1 MISVGRI
8 LEKNESKSRSITIC
22 LVGKRSIER
31 HWVDRSRLRESPWI
45 VTSFKLGIEIDTSLP
60 FWTSALKTESSLFRV
75 TFDSPTDISVVAMT
89 SSITHASALDATHP
103 PSALIVIPNKNCKAR
118 VSISGMT
125 CASCVGAIENALQAE
140 NGVVKTS
147 INLLLE
153 NAEVLYDPQLI
164 TAEQITQVID
174 EIGYEATLVSS
185 GVPSTTGE
193 NSTSPQK
200 GSKRTVVVNISGM
213 TCASCVNT
221 IDQALAALPFVI
233 SSSVNLVTERAV
245 IILDTAARTDVSY
258 AVLVTEV
265 LAIIEAVGYEAKL
278 PTDDNKRTTS
288 DEMIEQKRKHTRRY
302 RDLLLISLVFAVP
315 TFFFSMILPYTSAND
330 ALSSRLGDTNLP
342 VAGLLMWILSTPVQ
356 FGVGSVFFKQ
366 AWGGLKHK
374 TGNMALLVIIGTLAS
389 YVYAMIGVIQ
399 ALASSDDGQMMG
411 GNPLEMTG
419 TIAAIQF
426 FETSST
432 LITFVILGKYLEAL
446 AKGKTSEALNKL
458 MSLQASTAILL
469 LMDNNG
475 QVKEEKEIDINLL
488 SVGDIVKIIRGA
500 KVPADGI
507 ITVGQGSLNESMITG
522 ESMPVTKSV
531 GENVIGSTICEEG
544 MLHVRVTA
552 ASDDSTLSQIL
563 KLMEDAQASKAPIQ
577 AFADRISTFFVPT
590 VVCLAFVVWLIWFSL
605 SVTNSLPVSY
615 SLGEGSFLFS
625 FLFGISTVVIACP
638 CALGLATPTA
648 VMVGTGVGAKL
659 GILIKGGQA
668 LETAH
673 KITAFVFDKTGTL
686 TVGKPQ
692 VSHFTVLPSGIKWS
706 LGQLAFWLGT
716 AERDSEHVL
725 AKACV
730 VFAQQYTTPLSSA
743 TDFSAT
749 TARGLQCTIE
759 GHRVHIGN
767 RSWMMDNNITV
778 SPLADDTLASFELQA
793 ETGLCFSVD
802 NELVAVLGL
811 SDRPRPE
818 ATSIVA
824 YLQKMKIRVIMC
836 TGDNRRTAQVV
847 AQELGISAENTV
859 AEALPSTKHDL
870 VKRLQSEGHVVAM
883 IGDGIND
890 SPALAA
896 ADLGFSVGTGTD
908 IAMEAA
914 DVVLMK
920 NDLRD
925 VITALDLSRTTFNRI
940 RLNFVWALGYNTL
953 GIPIAA
959 GVFFPLVKIRLPP
972 ELAAFAMAMSS
983 VSVILSSLALR
994 LYRKPVV
1001 KSFKP
1006 VIALSQQRQP
1016 VQGLEMQEIMKVAID
1031 EKDEDK
1037 HALCCPCDQCTCSD
1051 DLGVAIAEQT
1061 TSSATDVYYP
1071 LSASDTSPKCKDIKA
1086 TSAVITYLSD
1096 WPVAPSCSGTT
1107 CKCGICRCREFAI
1120 KRAMKTRNATSD

>member
-1 MISVGRI
+1 MSHTG
-8 LEKNESKSRSITIC
+8 S
-22 LVGKRSIER
+22 
-31 HWVDRSRLRESPWI
+31 
-45 VTSFKLGIEIDTSLP
+45 
-60 FWTSALKTESSLFRV
+60 
-75 TFDSPTDISVVAMT
+75 
-89 SSITHASALDATHP
+89 LDAT
-103 PSALIVIPNKNCKAR
+103 PSPSCPIIIPDENYKAKI
-118 VSISGMT
+118 SISGMT
-125 CASCVGAIENALQAE
+125 CASCVGAIETALQAE
-140 NGVVKTS
+140 SGVVKAS

-164 TAEQITQVID
+164 TAEKIAQVID
-174 EIGYEATLVSS
+174 DIGYEAKLVSS
-185 GVPSTTGE
+185 GVPSITGE
-193 NSTSPQK
+193 DSQSPQK
-200 GSKRTVVVNISGM
+200 GGKRTVFINVSGM

-233 SSSVNLVTERAV
+233 SSSVNLVTEKAV
-245 IILDTAARTDVSY
+245 IILNTAGSDVSY

-265 LAIIEAVGYEAKL
+265 LATIEGVGYDAKL
-278 PTDDNKRTTS
+278 QAEGKNSGNS
-288 DEMIEQKRKHTRRY
+288 DEMIEQRRKHTRRY
-302 RDLLLISLVFAVP
+302 RKLLLMSLVFAVP

-330 ALSSRLGDTNLP
+330 VLSSRLGGTNLP
-342 VAGLLMWILSTPVQ
+342 LAGLLMWILSTPVQ

-366 AWGGLKHK
+366 AWGGLKHRN
-374 TGNMALLVIIGTLAS
+374 GNMALLVTIGTLAS
-389 YVYAMIGVIQ
+389 YLYAIIGVIQ
-399 ALASSDDGQMMG
+399 ALAGSDDGQMMG
-411 GNPLEMTG
+411 GNPLKMTG
-419 TIAAIQF
+419 TMAAIQF

-446 AKGKTSEALNKL
+446 AKGKTSEALTKL
-458 MSLQASTAILL
+458 MSLQASTAVLL
-469 LMDNNG
+469 LKDNTG
-475 QVKEEKEIDINLL
+475 QVKEEKEIDMSLL
-488 SVGDIVKIIRGA
+488 SVGDVVKIIRGA

-507 ITVGQGSLNESMITG
+507 IIVGQGTLNESMVTG
-522 ESMPVTKSV
+522 ESMPVTKGI

-544 MLHVRVTA
+544 MLHVQVTA
-552 ASDDSTLSQIL
+552 AADDSTLSQIL

-577 AFADRISTFFVPT
+577 AFADRISAFFVPA

-605 SVTNSLPVSY
+605 SVTNSLPASY
-615 SLGEGSFLFS
+615 SLGEGSFLFA

-673 KITAFVFDKTGTL
+673 KVTAFVFDKTGTL

-692 VSHFTVLPSGIKWS
+692 VSHFTVLPSGMKWK
-706 LGQLAFWLGT
+706 LEQLAFWLGT
-716 AERDSEHVL
+716 AEKDSEHVL
-725 AKACV
+725 AKACLA
-730 VFAQQYTTPLSSA
+730 FAQQHCITPLSSPM
-743 TDFSAT
+743 DFSAV
-749 TARGLQCTIE
+749 TARGLQCTID

-767 RSWMMDNNITV
+767 RGWMMDNNITV
-778 SPLADDTLASFELQA
+778 SPLADNTLASFELQA

-802 NELVAVLGL
+802 NELVAVMGL
-811 SDRPRPE
+811 SDRPKPE
-818 ATSIVA
+818 AASIVA
-824 YLQKMKIRVIMC
+824 HLQRMKIRVIMC

-847 AQELGISAENTV
+847 AQELGISTENTV

-870 VKRLQSEGHVVAM
+870 VRKLQNEGHVVAM

-940 RLNFVWALGYNTL
+940 RLNFIWALGYNTL

-959 GVFFPLVKIRLPP
+959 GVLFPLVKVRLPP
-972 ELAAFAMAMSS
+972 ELAALAMAMSS
-983 VSVILSSLALR
+983 VSVIVSSLALK

-1001 KSFKP
+1001 KNFKP
-1006 VIALSQQRQP
+1006 AIVLSHKQQRA
-1016 VQGLEMQEIMKVAID
+1016 VQGFEGLEMREITKLAID
-1031 EKDEDK
+1031 EKDEDG

-1051 DLGVAIAEQT
+1051 DLVVAIAEQT
-1061 TSSATDVYYP
+1061 TSSAADVYYP
-1071 LSASDTSPKCKDIKA
+1071 LGTSDTGPKSKDIGA
-1086 TSAVITYLSD
+1086 TNAVITYLSD
-1096 WPVAPSCSGTT
+1096 PAVVSSCNSTI
-1107 CKCGICRCREFAI
+1107 CKCGICRCREFAL
-1120 KRAMKTRNATSD
+1120 KRATKTRNTSVD

>member
-1 MISVGRI
+1 
-8 LEKNESKSRSITIC
+8 
-22 LVGKRSIER
+22 
-31 HWVDRSRLRESPWI
+31 
-45 VTSFKLGIEIDTSLP
+45 
-60 FWTSALKTESSLFRV
+60 
-75 TFDSPTDISVVAMT
+75 MT
-89 SSITHASALDATHP
+89 SSTHTSKSLPSPVTHTGSLDAA
-103 PSALIVIPNKNCKAR
+103 SSVIAIPDKDHKAK

-140 NGVVKTS
+140 SGVVKAS
-147 INLLLE
+147 VNLLME
-153 NAEVLYDPQLI
+153 SGEVLYDPQLI
-164 TAEQITQVID
+164 TAEKIAQVID
-174 EIGYEATLVSS
+174 EIGYEAKLVSS
-185 GVPSTTGE
+185 GVPPTTGE
-193 NSTSPQK
+193 NTASPQK
-200 GSKRTVVVNISGM
+200 ESKRSVVVNISGM

-221 IDQALAALPFVI
+221 IDHALVALPYVV
-233 SSSVNLVTERAV
+233 SSSVNLVTEKATIV
-245 IILDTAARTDVSY
+245 LDISGSNGSY
-258 AVLVTEV
+258 AAVVTEV
-265 LAIIEAVGYEAKL
+265 LRTIEGVGYEAKL
-278 PTDDNKRTTS
+278 QEESKKSRNS
-288 DEMIEQKRKHTRRY
+288 DEMSEQRRKHTRRY
-302 RDLLLISLVFAVP
+302 RNLLLSALVFAVP

-330 ALSSRLGDTNLP
+330 ALSSRLGSTNLP
-342 VAGLLMWILSTPVQ
+342 LAGLLMWILSTPVQ

-366 AWGGLKHK
+366 AWGGLKHRN
-374 TGNMALLVIIGTLAS
+374 GNMALLVTIGTLAS
-389 YVYAMIGVIQ
+389 YLYAMIGVIQ
-399 ALASSDDGQMMG
+399 ALAGSDDGQMMG
-411 GNPLEMTG
+411 GNPLKMTG
-419 TIAAIQF
+419 TVAAIQF

-432 LITFVILGKYLEAL
+432 LITFVMLGKYLEAL
-446 AKGKTSEALNKL
+446 AKGKTSEALSKL
-458 MSLQASTAILL
+458 MSLQASTAVLL
-469 LMDNNG
+469 LMDDNDK
-475 QVKEEKEIDINLL
+475 VKEEREIDTNLL
-488 SVGDIVKIIRGA
+488 SAGDIIKIIRGA

-507 ITVGQGSLNESMITG
+507 IVVGQASLDESAITG
-522 ESMPVTKSV
+522 ESMPVTKGV

-577 AFADRISTFFVPT
+577 AFADRISAFFVPA
-590 VVCLAFVVWLIWFSL
+590 VVCLALVVWLIWFSL
-605 SVTNSLPVSY
+605 SVTNSLPASY

-648 VMVGTGVGAKL
+648 VMVGTGVGARL

-673 KITAFVFDKTGTL
+673 KVTAFVFDKTGTL

-692 VSHFTVLPSGIKWS
+692 VSHFTVLPLGKKWD
-706 LGQLAFWLGT
+706 LKQLAFWLGA
-716 AERDSEHVL
+716 AEKDSEHVL

-730 VFAQQYTTPLSSA
+730 AFAQQHSVTPLASPL
-743 TDFSAT
+743 DFVAT

-767 RSWMMDNNITV
+767 RSWMMDNNIAV

-811 SDRPRPE
+811 SDRPKPE
-818 ATSIVA
+818 AAGIVA
-824 YLQKMKIRVIMC
+824 YLQKMKIRVMMC

-870 VKRLQSEGHVVAM
+870 VRRLQDEGHVVAM

-896 ADLGFSVGTGTD
+896 ADLGLSVGTGTD

-925 VITALDLSRTTFNRI
+925 VITALDLSKTTFNRI
-940 RLNFVWALGYNTL
+940 RLNFIWALGYNML

-959 GVFFPLVKIRLPP
+959 GVFFPLVKLRLPP

-983 VSVILSSLALR
+983 VSVIVSSLALR

-1001 KSFKP
+1001 KSFKAAI
-1006 VIALSQQRQP
+1006 VLSQQQQRLGG
-1016 VQGLEMQEIMKVAID
+1016 VEMQEITKVAID
-1031 EKDEDK
+1031 EKDEDG

-1051 DLGVAIAEQT
+1051 DVRVAIAGQT
-1061 TSSATDVYYP
+1061 RSAVADVYYP
-1071 LSASDTSPKCKDIKA
+1071 LDTSDTYLKSKDIKT
-1086 TSAVITYLSD
+1086 TSAVITYVSD
-1096 WPVAPSCSGTT
+1096 SGVVSSCGSTI
-1107 CKCGICRCREFAI
+1107 CKCGVCRCREFAL
-1120 KRAMKTRNATSD
+1120 KKAMKASTTPA